1 VFKQE
6 NTSYNTFFLIG
17 QAMHPLDLTIIVA
30 YLGLIIFVGVRL
42 SGRVKDAHD
51 FFLAGRSLTFWV
63 IGLSIIGT
71 NIGANSYIGAS
82 GNAYQVGVAQA
93 NFEWIGAIPAM
104 VIAALIFIPLY
115 WKAEV
120 YSIPEYL
127 GLRYNQA
134 VRVTAALITS
144 IVAVFAIAVA
154 LWAIAITLETYLGWP
169 TWVGILVTGTVV
181 GAYSVAGGLAAVAFT
196 DSLQVSIMFI
206 GGLVIVGLG
215 LFETGG
221 FDGFA
226 ATLSQDNPHHLQAYL
241 PADHETFPWP
251 GVILGLGLVL
261 SPAYWCAGQAILQR
275 SLGARTQWDAS
286 AGMMFAALAKTFVP
300 LLVVFPGLL
309 ALVMHADIA
318 FPDQAMAWVIKNV
331 LPPGIS
337 GLMFIA
343 IIAALQSSIDS
354 GINSTSLMITRDIR
368 HVLFKHADRSKDLVI
383 GRYLTLVLLLAGM
396 ATAPLIAE
404 MGGIYQFIQTVL
416 SLFQGPMLA
425 LLLLGAFTRR
435 ATATAGLWTL
445 VSGVVIAAALLYL
458 GMNMLYVA
466 FTSLIYSLVAL
477 WLLSGF
483 TQPDTPPDF
492 DKLTYLPWWHK
503 NKEAS

>member
-1 VFKQE
+1 MFI
-6 NTSYNTFFLIG
+6 SFGAPL
-17 QAMHPLDLTIIVA
+17 HPLDLAIIVG
-30 YLGLIIFVGVRL
+30 YLAIIIFGGIRM
-42 SGRVKDAHD
+42 SGRVKTAHD
-51 FFLAGRSLTFWV
+51 FFLAGRSLGFWI

-71 NIGANSYIGAS
+71 NIGADSYIGAS
-82 GNAYQVGVAQA
+82 GNAYLVGIAQA

-104 VIAALIFIPLY
+104 IMAALVFIPLY
-115 WKAEV
+115 WKAGV

-127 GLRYNQA
+127 GLRYNQT
-134 VRVTAALITS
+134 VRVAAALITCV
-144 IVAVFAIAVA
+144 VAVFAIAVA

-206 GGLVIVGLG
+206 GGLVIVWLG
-215 LFETGG
+215 ISETGG
-221 FDGFA
+221 FDNFA
-226 ATLSQDNPHHLQAYL
+226 ATLTQENPNHLQAYL
-241 PADHETFPWP
+241 PADHESFPWP
-251 GVILGLGLVL
+251 GVILGLGVVL

-275 SLGARTQWDAS
+275 SLGAKTQWDAS

-300 LLVVFPGLL
+300 LLVVFPGML
-309 ALVMHADIA
+309 ALVMHADIE

-368 HVLFKHADRSKDLVI
+368 HVLFKNVDKSKDLIV
-383 GRYLTLVLLLAGM
+383 GRYLTLILLLAAM
-396 ATAPLIAE
+396 ATAPLISK
-404 MGGIYQFIQTVL
+404 MGGIYEFVQTML

-445 VSGVVIAAALLYL
+445 ITGVMLATIVLTL
-458 GMNMLYVA
+458 GVNMLYVA
-466 FTSLIYSLVAL
+466 FASFIYSLIAL
-477 WLLSGF
+477 WTISGF
-483 TQPDTPPDF
+483 TQPEIHPDYG
-492 DKLTYLPWWHK
+492 KLTYAPWWRQQQ
-503 NKEAS
+503 EVA

>member
-1 VFKQE
+1 
-6 NTSYNTFFLIG
+6 
-17 QAMHPLDLTIIVA
+17 MHPLDLAIIVG
-30 YLGLIIFVGVRL
+30 YLVLIIIVGIRL
-42 SGRVKDAHD
+42 AGRVKTEHD

-71 NIGANSYIGAS
+71 NIGASSYIGAS
-82 GNAYQVGVAQA
+82 GNAYQVGIAQA

-104 VIAALIFIPLY
+104 ILAALVFIPLY
-115 WKAEV
+115 WKAGV

-144 IVAVFAIAVA
+144 AVAVFAIAVA
-154 LWAIAITLETYLGWP
+154 LWAIAITLQTYLGWP
-169 TWVGILVTGTVV
+169 TWMGIVITGTIV
-181 GAYSVAGGLAAVAFT
+181 GAYSVVGGLAAVAFT
-196 DSLQVSIMFI
+196 DSLQVSIMFV
-206 GGLVIVGLG
+206 GGLIIVALGMSEMGGLEAFTSA
-215 LFETGG
+215 LTQE
-221 FDGFA
+221 
-226 ATLSQDNPHHLQAYL
+226 NPNHLKAYL
-241 PADHETFPWP
+241 PSDHETFPWP
-251 GVILGLGLVL
+251 GVILGLGIVL

-275 SLGARTQWDAS
+275 SLGARSQWDAS

-309 ALVMHADIA
+309 ALVMQADID

-368 HVLFKHADRSKDLVI
+368 HVLFKNADKSRDLVV
-383 GRYLTLVLLLAGM
+383 GRYLTVILLLAAM
-396 ATAPLIAE
+396 ATAPLIAN
-404 MGGIYQFIQTVL
+404 MGGIYQFIQTIL

-425 LLLLGAFTRR
+425 LLVLGAFTRR
-435 ATATAGLWTL
+435 PTGPAGLWTL
-445 VSGVVIAAALLYL
+445 ISGVLLAGFILWL
-458 GMNMLYVA
+458 GVNMLYVA
-466 FTSLIYSLVAL
+466 FASFVYALIAL
-477 WLLSGF
+477 WIISGF
-483 TQPDTPPDF
+483 TQPVEAPDY
-492 DKLTYLPWWHK
+492 DKLTYVPWWRRSE
-503 NKEAS
+503 EAR